1 MMLAIPI
8 LLPLTLLVLGR
19 SSTTSVEAAR
29 QAALDLALTAL
40 TKRLAINGD
49 AVKVL
54 DATPVEWPDAALGCP
69 EKGMVY
75 AQMVVPGYR
84 LHLRVDDLTHDVHV
98 GGGRAVVCG
107 EPTPTASEST
117 IATVVR
123 LRDLARR
130 DLALR
135 LKLPEKDVQVTLV
148 RPTTWPDAGL
158 GCPEPGRTYETIETR
173 GFLIELRARGKV
185 HRYHSDQARVV
196 ACDERPTRH

>member
-1 MMLAIPI
+1 MMLAIPT
-8 LLPLTLLVLGR
+8 LLPLALLAMGA
-19 SSTTSVEAAR
+19 SSPVSDEAAR

-40 TKRLAINGD
+40 TKKLAVDGD

-69 EKGMVY
+69 EKGVVY

-84 LHLRVDDLTHDVHV
+84 IRLRVDDLTHDVHV
-98 GGGRAVVCG
+98 GGARAVLCG
-107 EPTPTASEST
+107 EAAPTASERA

-135 LKLPEKDVQVTLV
+135 LRLPEKDVHVTLV
-148 RPTTWPDAGL
+148 RPTTWPDSGL
-158 GCPEPGRTYETIETR
+158 GCPEPGRTYEPI
-173 GFLIELRARGKV
+173 
-185 HRYHSDQARVV
+185 
-196 ACDERPTRH
+196 